1 MKTNKLILGNL
12 QTNCYVLSNDGAA
25 VVVDIPYNCG
35 AQVDEL
41 LQKEKLKPVAVLLT
55 HGHFD
60 HCGGADSFARAH
72 GIPVY
77 AHKKDLLL
85 CNAAKL
91 QVPGYDTYTDNC
103 NPTDLFEG
111 EEGEINVEGFVF
123 YMTNTPGHTPGS
135 CVYFTDGIM
144 LSGDTLFRGSIGRT
158 DFAFGSPHDMQR
170 SLKKLKGVQ
179 GNYIVYPGHGD
190 RTTLDEEKLHNFYFR

>member
-1 MKTNKLILGNL
+1 M
-12 QTNCYVLSNDGAA
+12 
-25 VVVDIPYNCG
+25 DIPYNCG

-123 YMTNTPGHTPGS
+123 YMMNTPGHTPGS

-170 SLKKLKGVQ
+170 SLKKLKGVE